1 MELFYTIIES
11 IGVVAF
17 SVSGAMVAIR
27 RKTDLFG
34 VILLAIITSLGG
46 GLTRDV
52 IFSFTPP
59 AFFNSKEYLLLST
72 IVSIIVFL
80 FARKFSNTYLQ
91 NETRIEHIND
101 IFDALGLGIFAV
113 MGVKVAFEQ
122 GYEDNAL
129 IECKEAQIIR
139 GKELLADA
147 DKVIKLKHIIT
158 ASVNKYEARKL
169 SAEAVIMSLQTKVQK
184 GENLSSDDETNK
196 FDAELYLSELDLD
209 SNVRADLITSKSN
222 RDIEDMLNMAKEL
235 IEMHKK

>member
-1 MELFYTIIES
+1 MAEKIRLVYLDEEQGWQSQAYAALNADFDLHIPECLPRNIECLWTEIKGFNADAILIDYRLNESGEVAYTGDE
-11 IGVVAF
+11 
-17 SVSGAMVAIR
+17 
-27 RKTDLFG
+27 
-34 VILLAIITSLGG
+34 VIKEIHKHNKHLPTFIITS
-46 GLTRDV
+46 
-52 IFSFTPP
+52 
-59 AFFNSKEYLLLST
+59 
-72 IVSIIVFL
+72 
-80 FARKFSNTYLQ
+80 
-91 NETRIEHIND
+91 
-101 IFDALGLGIFAV
+101 
-113 MGVKVAFEQ
+113 
-122 GYEDNAL
+122 YEDNAL

>member
-1 MELFYTIIES
+1 MNWFCTIIES

-17 SVSGAMVAIR
+17 SISGAMVAIR

-34 VILLAIITSLGG
+34 VILLAIITTLGG

-52 IFSFTPP
+52 IFSFSPP
-59 AFFNSKEYLLLST
+59 TFFQSKDYLLIST

-122 GYEDNAL
+122 GYENNAL
-129 IECKEAQIIR
+129 ISISCGALTCICGGMLRDVLTNSTPFVLVKRIYALAAIA
-139 GKELLADA
+139 GASTYYLLY
-147 DKVIKLKHIIT
+147 I
-158 ASVNKYEARKL
+158 Y
-169 SAEAVIMSLQTKVQK
+169 
-184 GENLSSDDETNK
+184 
-196 FDAELYLSELDLD
+196 SE
-209 SNVRADLITSKSN
+209 RIG
-222 RDIEDMLNMAKEL
+222 IEDSLAMILGLAVTFVLRVLAMAFKWNMPKAIK
-235 IEMHKK
+235 